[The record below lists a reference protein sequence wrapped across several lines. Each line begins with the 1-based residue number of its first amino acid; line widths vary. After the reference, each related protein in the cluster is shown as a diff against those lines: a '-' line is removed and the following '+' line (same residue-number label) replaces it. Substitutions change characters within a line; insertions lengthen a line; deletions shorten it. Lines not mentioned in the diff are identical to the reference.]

1 VTDLLSAL
9 AAQGVVLWFEGNRL
23 RFRAPQGALSA
34 ELRAQ
39 IGARR
44 DEVLAAL
51 RAQAAQQQRSAPLSH
66 PQQAL
71 WFVHQEQ
78 PDSAAYNVLFALRV
92 LSPVDESALRQ
103 ALQALVD
110 RHAVLRTTCEVVDGL
125 PRQCIAGTG
134 TAALEL
140 HDVAGLDDATLHRLI
155 DADARRPFDLAH
167 GPVMR
172 TALYR
177 RAAGDQVLLLAVHH
191 IAIDGWSL
199 LMLLEEFRALL
210 AEAGGGAPAG
220 LARVERQYADYTE
233 WQAAMLAGPQG
244 AQLEAYWTRQLAA
257 PRAEIELPPDR
268 PRPPRRSGQGA
279 SFDFY
284 LDAATTAR
292 LNQLARDEGMTL
304 YVLLLAAF
312 KVLLYRHTGCEDVI
326 VGTPT
331 FGRTQPEFARV
342 LGDFVNPVALRSRVH
357 AGLPFRTLMQQ
368 VRGTLLEALDA
379 QEYPLSLL
387 VERLQPVRD
396 ASRSPLFET
405 MFVLQRFEQFR
416 ELNDL
421 LMAGASDVPVDFAG
435 WRVTPYALTQ
445 QEGQFDLGLG
455 LIDRSDALSGAF
467 KYNPA
472 LFDRATIER
481 LWAHYRVLLDGIVA
495 DPAMP
500 IGRLPLLDATERAAL
515 LPPVL
520 PPAQP
525 IAVADAQPL
534 HRRFEAHAAATP
546 DATALRCDGAALSY
560 GALNR
565 RANQVAHRLQAL
577 GVGPGTRVG
586 LCAERSI
593 DLVVGLLGIV
603 KAGGAYVPVD
613 LSYPAERVAFML
625 GDAQA
630 PVMLTQ
636 SALLAQLPPHAG
648 ATLCLDDPS
657 LADAPHEN
665 PASPVSVD
673 DLIYVIYT
681 SGSTGQPKGTLLT
694 HRAVDRL
701 FSATAAWFHFGP
713 QDVWTLFHSVA
724 FDFSVWELWGALAH
738 GGCLVVVPQAVSRSP
753 EAFLQLLH
761 DERVTVLNQT
771 PSAFRQLVQA
781 DVDSGVPRRTSLREV
796 VFGGE
801 ALELQALRPWF
812 ERHGDAQPRL
822 VNMYGITETCVHVTY
837 RPITR
842 ADVDARAGSVIGVPI
857 PDLRVLLL
865 DALLQPVPIGVTG
878 ELFVGGPGLALG
890 YLNRQELTAAR
901 FIGDP
906 LRPGERLYRSG
917 DLARWRQRAEGALE
931 LEYLGRIDHQVKIR
945 GFRIELGE
953 IEALLAQQPG
963 VRESAVLARED
974 VPGDQRLVAYVA
986 GSAEVDA
993 LKQALR
999 ERLPDY
1005 MVPAAFVV
1013 LPTLPLTGNGK
1024 VDRQAL
1030 PAPAGLVATAARR
1043 VEPPQG
1049 ETEQGLAAI
1058 WRDVLGLGDVGHEV
1072 GRHDNFFELGGH
1084 SLLATQVTA
1093 RIRQALDRGF
1103 VLRAVFEHPVLHELA
1118 RAIEAGRAPAAA
1130 SAAITRL
1137 AGDGPSPLSFAQER
1151 MWLLHELAPDSSA
1164 YNMPVALRLH
1174 GVLDRAALVR
1184 ALDALVQRHETLR
1197 TTFAMIDG
1205 RPMQTV
1211 QPHRAVALPF
1221 HDLRAQGRQAEEAAI
1236 ALATDTARAY
1246 FDLVHGPVFRTL
1258 LIQVADDEHVL
1269 LLAMHHIAGDQW
1281 SYGVLGRELAEAYAA
1296 FSRGAAPAWPPLA
1309 VQYRDVAMWQRERF
1323 QGELL
1328 ETQLGYWR
1336 RQLDGVA
1343 PLLLPTDHPR
1353 PTILSDRAAWH
1364 ADVLPPALIESL
1376 EAFSRARGCTLFM
1389 TLFAAYVTLLHRYS
1403 GQADIA
1409 VAVPIANRE
1418 QREVEGL
1425 VGGFINT
1432 LVLRSTCGD
1441 DTAFAELLASVR
1453 TTALEAYAHQ
1463 ELPFAKLVEELRPM
1477 RGPALPPLAQVLF
1490 TLQNAPMT
1498 GIEFP
1503 GLQWEPVAID
1513 RGAAPF
1519 ELGLYIEAAV
1529 SGSVLFEYSTELY
1542 DEPTIRRMAGHYRM
1556 LLESLVEAPT
1566 TMLAK
1571 LPMLTADEQRWLRV
1585 EMNGTAAAH
1594 ASDVY
1599 PRLFEAQVARSPEA
1613 EAVRYEGASLTY
1625 AALNARANRVA
1636 NRLRAMGVGP
1646 GQLVGVCLQRSLALV
1661 VALLGVQKAG
1671 GAYVPLDPG
1680 FPAERL
1686 AYMLED
1692 SGARV
1697 LVAGGDAADGIA
1709 LPPGV
1714 QLLDVLADAVALGA
1728 GSEDNLANAPAPDD
1742 PAYVIYTSGSTGR
1755 PKGVVVPHGALANF
1769 LHSMRREPG
1778 LAAGDVLAAV
1788 TTVSFDIAGLE
1799 LYLPWLVGARVE
1811 LCSRETAADGI
1822 ALSAALA
1829 ASGATVLQ
1837 ATPATWR
1844 LLLEAGWTGGPN
1856 FRALCGG
1863 EGLPRELADALL
1875 ARVGELWNLYGPTE
1889 TTVWSTAER
1898 VIGGGAPVT
1907 IGRPIDNT
1915 QVHVLSRAGELQPAG
1930 IPGELWIGGAGVAT
1944 GYHRRPE
1951 LTADRFIADRFST
1964 QPGARLYRTGDLGR
1978 WTAQGRLEH
1987 LGRID
1992 HQVKIRGFRIELG
2005 EIESV
2010 LAGHEAVRQSV
2021 VIAREAGPGD
2031 LRLVAYV
2038 VYQAGEDLTV
2048 SEVRRHLRRELPDY
2062 MVPSLVVALD
2072 AIPLTPNGKVDRAAL
2087 PDPFRNVAP
2096 VAAYEPP
2103 APGLERL
2110 LADVWQQTLQI
2121 ERVGAE
2127 DNFFELGGH
2136 SLLSLR
2142 VVVAVEARTGWR
2154 MDPRVLFFQNLRQI
2168 AAAGA
2173 AHVSADFSDHLPS
2186 P

>member
-1 VTDLLSAL
+1 MNPGVQDLLSTL
-9 AAQGVVLWFEGNRL
+9 AAQGVVLWFEGDRL

-34 ELRAQ
+34 EMKARIAAQ
-39 IGARR
+39 RG
-44 DEVLAAL
+44 EVLAAL
-51 RAQAAQQQRSAPLSH
+51 REQAAAQLQRVPLSYA
-66 PQQAL
+66 QQAL

-78 PDSAAYNVLFALRV
+78 PDSAAYHVAFALRV
-92 LSPVDESALRQ
+92 LSPLDPAALRQ

-110 RHAVLRTTCEVVDGL
+110 RHAVLRTTYEVVDGV
-125 PRQCIAGTG
+125 PAQCVAGVG
-134 TAALEL
+134 AIPLDLHEVPGVDEAALRERI
-140 HDVAGLDDATLHRLI
+140 A
-155 DADARRPFDLAH
+155 ADYRRPFDLAR

-172 TALYR
+172 AALYR
-177 RAAGDQVLLLAVHH
+177 RGDADQVLLLVVHH

-199 LMLLEEFRALL
+199 LLMLEELRALL
-210 AEAGGGAPAG
+210 HEATGGPPAG
-220 LARVERQYADYTE
+220 LPRAELQYADYSA
-233 WQAAMLAGPQG
+233 WQARMLAGPEG
-244 AQLEAYWTRQLAA
+244 AQLAAYWTRQLAA
-257 PRAEIELPPDR
+257 PRAEVELPADR

-279 SFDFY
+279 TLDFHFD
-284 LDAATTAR
+284 AGTTQR
-292 LNQLARDEGMTL
+292 LNQLARDEGTTL

-312 KVLLYRHTGCEDVI
+312 KVLLFRHTGTEDLV

-331 FGRTQPEFARV
+331 FGRTQQEFARV
-342 LGDFVNPVALRSRVH
+342 LGDFVNPVALRSRLH
-357 AGLPFRTLMQQ
+357 AGMPFRALMGQVRATLMA
-368 VRGTLLEALDA
+368 ALDA
-379 QEYPLSLL
+379 QEYPLPLL

-396 ASRSPLFET
+396 PSRSPLFET

-416 ELNDL
+416 ALNDL
-421 LMAGASDVPVDFAG
+421 LVAGADDAPVDFAG
-435 WRVTPYALTQ
+435 LRVRPYAMVQ

-481 LWAHYRVLLDGIVA
+481 LWGHYQVLLAGILA
-495 DPAMP
+495 DPAQA
-500 IGRLPLLDATERAAL
+500 IDRLPLLTDGERRAL
-515 LPPVL
+515 LPQDTV
-520 PPAQP
+520 
-525 IAVADAQPL
+525 VAGEARPM
-534 HRRFEAHAAATP
+534 HRHFEAHAARDP
-546 DATALRCDGAALSY
+546 GATALRCEGIAMSY
-560 GALNR
+560 GELNR

-577 GVGPGTRVG
+577 GVGPGTCVG

-593 DLVVGLLGIV
+593 ELVVGLLGIL
-603 KAGGAYVPVD
+603 KAGGAYLPVD
-613 LSYPAERVAFML
+613 LAYPAERVAFVL
-625 GDAQA
+625 ADAQA

-636 SALLAQLPPHAG
+636 SALLPRLPAHGG
-648 ATLCLDDPS
+648 ATLCLDDAM
-657 LADAPHEN
+657 LADAPVHD
-665 PASPVSVD
+665 PASAVGPD
-673 DLIYVIYT
+673 DLVYVIYT

-701 FSATAAWFHFGP
+701 FRATAAWFDFGP
-713 QDVWTLFHSVA
+713 RDVWTLFHSVA

-753 EAFLQLLH
+753 EAFLALLH

-781 DVDSGVPRRTSLREV
+781 DLASGAPRRTALREV
-796 VFGGE
+796 IFGGE

-812 ERHGDAQPRL
+812 ERHGDVQPRL
-822 VNMYGITETCVHVTY
+822 VNMYGITETCVHVTW

-842 ADVDARAGSVIGVPI
+842 ADVDAGRGSVIGVPI

-865 DALLQPVPIGVTG
+865 DAALQPVPLGVAG
-878 ELFVGGPGLALG
+878 EIHVGGPGLARG
-890 YLNRQELTAAR
+890 YLNRPELTAAR
-901 FIGDP
+901 FIDDP
-906 LRPGERLYRSG
+906 FRPGEKLYRSG
-917 DLARWRQRAEGALE
+917 DLARRRADGE

-986 GSAEVDA
+986 GEAEPEA
-993 LKQALR
+993 LRAALR

-1005 MVPAAFVV
+1005 MVPGAFVR
-1013 LPTLPLTGNGK
+1013 LPALPLTGNGK
-1024 VDRQAL
+1024 VDRRAL
-1030 PAPAGLVATAARR
+1030 PAPLAAAPVERR
-1043 VEPPQG
+1043 IEPPQG
-1049 ETEQGLAAI
+1049 ATEAALAAFWADI
-1058 WRDVLGLGDVGHEV
+1058 LGVAEV
-1072 GRHDNFFELGGH
+1072 GRGDDFFALGGH

-1093 RIRQALDRGF
+1093 RIRQALQPGF
-1103 VLRAVFEHPVLHELA
+1103 VLRALFEHPVLRDLA
-1118 RAIEAGRAPAAA
+1118 RAIDAARAPHVEVQ
-1130 SAAITRL
+1130 
-1137 AGDGPSPLSFAQER
+1137 AGIPRVAVDGPTPLSFAQER
-1151 MWLLHELAPDSSA
+1151 MWLLHELAPESSA
-1164 YNMPVALRLH
+1164 YNMPVALRLR
-1174 GVLDRAALVR
+1174 GALDRAALER
-1184 ALDALVQRHETLR
+1184 ALGALVQRHETLR
-1197 TTFAMIDG
+1197 TTFAMVDG

-1211 QPHRAVALPF
+1211 EPHAPHVLPF
-1221 HDLRAQGRQAEEAAI
+1221 HDLRGQGPQAEAAAI

-1246 FDLVHGPVFRTL
+1246 FDLVRGPVFRTL
-1258 LIQVADDEHVL
+1258 LAQVGDEEHVL

-1281 SYGVLGRELAEAYAA
+1281 SYGVLGRELAEAYGA
-1296 FSRGAAPAWPPLA
+1296 FRDGGAPSWAPLP
-1309 VQYRDVAMWQRERF
+1309 VRYRDVALWQREQFR
-1323 QGELL
+1323 GERLQA
-1328 ETQLGYWR
+1328 QLDYWR
-1336 RQLDGVA
+1336 GRLDGVP
-1343 PLLLPTDHPR
+1343 PLLLPTDHLR
-1353 PTILSDRAAWH
+1353 PPILSDRAAWH
-1364 ADVLPPALIESL
+1364 AEVLPPALIAGL
-1376 EAFSRARGCTLFM
+1376 EDFSRAQGCTLFM
-1389 TLFAAYVTLLHRYS
+1389 TLFAAWVTLLHRYS
-1403 GQADIA
+1403 GQDDIA

-1418 QREVEGL
+1418 RHELEGL

-1432 LVLRSTCGD
+1432 LVLRSACAG
-1441 DTAFAELLASVR
+1441 DTAFGALLQQVR
-1453 TTALEAYAHQ
+1453 TTALEAYANQ
-1463 ELPFAKLVEELRPM
+1463 ALPFAKLVEELRPL

-1490 TLQNAPMT
+1490 TLQNAPMS
-1498 GIEFP
+1498 GIDFP

-1519 ELGLYIEAAV
+1519 ELGLYVETAL
-1529 SGSVLFEYSTELY
+1529 SGSVLFEYATELY
-1542 DEPTIRRMAGHYRM
+1542 DEPTIRRMAGHYRT
-1556 LLESLVEAPT
+1556 LLESLVAT
-1566 TMLAK
+1566 SQGLQATLDAM
-1571 LPMLTADEQRWLRV
+1571 PMLTAAERHRQLVEFNDTAVAHPDE
-1585 EMNGTAAAH
+1585 
-1594 ASDVY
+1594 VY
-1599 PRLFEAQVARSPEA
+1599 PRLFEAQVARNPEA
-1613 EAVRYEGASLTY
+1613 EAVRFEGASLSY

-1646 GQLVGVCLQRSLALV
+1646 GKRVGVCLQRSLALM

-1692 SGARV
+1692 SGAAV

-1728 GSEDNLANAPAPDD
+1728 GSEENLASAPAPSD

-1778 LAAGDVLAAV
+1778 LQAGDVLAAV

-1811 LCSRETAADGI
+1811 LLSRETAADGV
-1822 ALSAALA
+1822 ALSAQLA
-1829 ASGATVLQ
+1829 SSGATVLQ

-1844 LLLEAGWTGGPN
+1844 LLLEAGWAGGPS

-1898 VIGGGAPVT
+1898 VSSSAGAIT

-1915 QVHVLSRAGELQPAG
+1915 QVHVLSRAGELQPVG

-1951 LTADRFIADRFST
+1951 LTAERFVADRFS
-1964 QPGARLYRTGDLGR
+1964 QDPQARLYRTGDLGR

-1987 LGRID
+1987 LGRVD

-2005 EIESV
+2005 EIEAV
-2010 LAGHEAVRQSV
+2010 LATHEAVRQAV

-2038 VYQAGEDLTV
+2038 VYQVGEDLTV

-2062 MVPSLVVALD
+2062 MVPSLVVALE

-2087 PDPFRNVAP
+2087 PDPFKDVAP
-2096 VAAYEPP
+2096 VAAYEAP
-2103 APGLERL
+2103 AAGLERQ
-2110 LADVWQQTLQI
+2110 LADIWQQVLQL

-2142 VVVAVEARTGWR
+2142 VAVAVEQQTGWR
-2154 MDPRVLFFQNLRQI
+2154 MDPRLLFFQTLRQI

-2173 AHVSADFSDHLPS
+2173 AHVTAHFSNP
-2186 P
+2186 

>member
-1 VTDLLSAL
+1 MSADVKTLLSTL
-9 AAQGVVLWFEGNRL
+9 AAQGVELWFEGSRL

-44 DEVLAAL
+44 DAVLAAL
-51 RAQAAQQQRSAPLSH
+51 REQAAQQVRHAPLSYA
-66 PQQAL
+66 QQAL

-78 PDSAAYNVLFALRV
+78 PDSAAYHVAFALQV
-92 LSPVDESALRQ
+92 LSPLDPAHLRQ

-110 RHAVLRTTCEVVDGL
+110 RHAVLRTTCDVVDGV
-125 PRQCIAGTG
+125 PAQRVAGTG
-134 TAALEL
+134 VAGLEL
-140 HDVAGLDDATLHRLI
+140 HDVARLDDAALQQRI
-155 DADARRPFDLAH
+155 AADYAKPFDLAR
-167 GPVMR
+167 GPVLR
-172 TALYR
+172 SALYS
-177 RAAGDQVLLLAVHH
+177 RAADEHVLLLVVHH

-199 LMLLEEFRALL
+199 LLMLEEFRALL
-210 AEAGGGAPAG
+210 HEAAGGPPAG
-220 LARVERQYADYTE
+220 LARVEVQYTDYSR
-233 WQAAMLAGPQG
+233 WQAQMLAGPQG
-244 AQLEAYWTRQLAA
+244 AQLADYWTRQLAA
-257 PRAEIELPPDR
+257 PRAEIELPTDR
-268 PRPPRRSGQGA
+268 ARPPRRSGLGA
-279 SFDFY
+279 TLDFHFDT
-284 LDAATTAR
+284 ATTQR

-304 YVLLLAAF
+304 YVVLLAAF
-312 KVLLYRHTGCEDVI
+312 KVLLFRHTGTEDVI

-331 FGRTQPEFARV
+331 FGRTQQDFARV
-342 LGDFVNPVALRSRVH
+342 LGDFVNPVALRSH
-357 AGLPFRTLMQQ
+357 LDAAMPFRALMRQ

-379 QEYPLSLL
+379 QEYPLPLL
-387 VERLQPVRD
+387 VERLQPARD
-396 ASRSPLFET
+396 PSRSPLFET

-421 LMAGASDVPVDFAG
+421 LVAGANDAPVDFAG
-435 WRVTPYALTQ
+435 LRVRPYAMVQ

-467 KYNPA
+467 KYNPS
-472 LFDRATIER
+472 LFDRASIER
-481 LWAHYRVLLDGIVA
+481 LWGHYRTLLAGIVA
-495 DPAMP
+495 DPATP
-500 IGRLPLLDATERAAL
+500 IGRLPLLTDGERDAL
-515 LPPVL
+515 LPND
-520 PPAQP
+520 
-525 IAVADAQPL
+525 VAAGGEAMPM
-534 HRRFEAHAAATP
+534 HRRFEAQAARAP
-546 DATALRCDGAALSY
+546 DAVALRCDGVSMSY

-586 LCAERSI
+586 LCAERSM
-593 DLVVGLLGIV
+593 DLVVGLLGIL
-603 KAGGAYVPVD
+603 KAGGAYLPID
-613 LSYPAERVAFML
+613 LAYPAERVAFML

-636 SALLAQLPPHAG
+636 SALLARLPAHAG
-648 ATLCLDDPS
+648 STLCLDDAS
-657 LADAPHEN
+657 LAQAPDHD
-665 PASPVSVD
+665 PASPVGPD
-673 DLIYVIYT
+673 DLVYVIYT

-701 FSATAAWFHFGP
+701 FGATEAWFHFGP

-753 EAFLQLLH
+753 EAFLALLH

-781 DVDSGVPRRTSLREV
+781 DVDSGAPRRTALREV
-796 VFGGE
+796 IFGGE
-801 ALELQALRPWF
+801 ALELHSLRPWF

-837 RPITR
+837 RPITL
-842 ADVDARAGSVIGVPI
+842 ADLDAGRGSVIGVPI
-857 PDLRVLLL
+857 PDLRVQLL
-865 DALLQPVPIGVTG
+865 DAAMQPVPIGVTG
-878 ELFVGGPGLALG
+878 EMYVGGPGLARG
-890 YLNRQELTAAR
+890 YLNRPELTAAR
-901 FIGDP
+901 FVGDP
-906 LRPGERLYRSG
+906 LRPGARLYRSG
-917 DLARWRQRAEGALE
+917 DLARWRVRGDGMRE

-953 IEALLAQQPG
+953 IEAVLAQQPG
-963 VRESAVLARED
+963 VRESAVLVRED
-974 VPGDQRLVAYVA
+974 VPGDRRLVAYVVGA
-986 GSAEVDA
+986 AATEA
-993 LKQALR
+993 LKAALR

-1013 LPTLPLTGNGK
+1013 LPGLPLTGNGK

-1030 PAPAGLVATAARR
+1030 PAPAALAPVLRR

-1049 ETEQGLAAI
+1049 PTETVLAGI
-1058 WRDVLGLGDVGHEV
+1058 WRDILGVAEV
-1072 GRHDNFFELGGH
+1072 GRFDDFFALGGH

-1093 RIRQALDRGF
+1093 RIRQALQRGF
-1103 VLRAVFEHPVLHELA
+1103 VLRALFEHPVLHALA
-1118 RAIEAGRAPAAA
+1118 RAIDAGRAPDDVPAAA
-1130 SAAITRL
+1130 IPRL

-1151 MWLLHELAPDSSA
+1151 MWLLHELAPESSA

-1174 GVLDRAALVR
+1174 GVLDRGALER
-1184 ALDALVQRHETLR
+1184 ALDALVQRHQTLR
-1197 TTFAMIDG
+1197 TTFAMVDG
-1205 RPMQTV
+1205 RPMQAV
-1211 QPHRAVALPF
+1211 HPHAPLALPF
-1221 HDLRAQGRQAEEAAI
+1221 EDLRSQGRQAEAAAI

-1258 LIQVADDEHVL
+1258 LVQVADDEHLL

-1281 SYGVLGRELAEAYAA
+1281 SYGVLGRELAEAYGA
-1296 FSRGAAPAWPPLA
+1296 FKAGGAPAWPPLP
-1309 VQYRDVAMWQRERF
+1309 VQYRDVALWQRERF

-1328 ETQLGYWR
+1328 EAQLGYWR

-1353 PTILSDRAAWH
+1353 PPILSDRAAWH
-1364 ADVLPPALIESL
+1364 ADVLPPALIASL
-1376 EAFSRARGCTLFM
+1376 EAFSRAHECTLFM

-1432 LVLRSTCGD
+1432 LVLRTACSG
-1441 DTAFAELLASVR
+1441 DTAFGELLGRVR
-1453 TTALEAYAHQ
+1453 TAALDAYAHQ

-1490 TLQNAPMT
+1490 TLQNAPMS
-1498 GIEFP
+1498 GIGFP

-1519 ELGLYIEAAV
+1519 ELGLYIETAV
-1529 SGSVLFEYSTELY
+1529 SGSLLFEYSTELY
-1542 DEPTIRRMAGHYRM
+1542 DEPTIRRMAGHYRT
-1556 LLESLVEAPT
+1556 LLEALVQAPQASIAT
-1566 TMLAK
+1566 
-1571 LPMLTADEQRWLRV
+1571 LPMLTADERRWLLSDV
-1585 EMNGTAAAH
+1585 NGTAAAH
-1594 ASDVY
+1594 AVDVY
-1599 PRLFEAQVARSPEA
+1599 PRLFEAQVARSPDA
-1613 EAVRYEGASLTY
+1613 IAVSFEGASLTY

-1646 GQLVGVCLQRSLALV
+1646 GRLVGVCLQRSLALM

-1680 FPAERL
+1680 FPPERL

-1692 SGARV
+1692 SGAAV
-1697 LVAGGDAADGIA
+1697 LLAGGDAADGIA

-1728 GSEDNLANAPAPDD
+1728 GSEDNLASAPAPSD

-1778 LAAGDVLAAV
+1778 LQAGDVLAAV

-1811 LCSRETAADGI
+1811 LVSREVAADGI
-1822 ALSAALA
+1822 ALAALLA

-1844 LLLEAGWTGGPN
+1844 LLIEAGWTGGPGL
-1856 FRALCGG
+1856 RALCGG

-1889 TTVWSTAER
+1889 TTIWSTAER
-1898 VIGGGAPVT
+1898 VSGGGGAIT

-1915 QVHVLSRAGELQPAG
+1915 QVHVLSPAGELQPAG

-1951 LTADRFIADRFST
+1951 LTADRFVTDRFST

-1978 WTAQGRLEH
+1978 WTPQGRLEH

-2010 LAGHEAVRQSV
+2010 LAGHESVRQSV
-2021 VIAREAGPGD
+2021 VIARAAGPGD

-2062 MVPSLVVALD
+2062 MVPSLVVTLD

-2103 APGLERL
+2103 APGLEQRL
-2110 LADVWQQTLQI
+2110 AGIWQEILQV

-2142 VVVAVEARTGWR
+2142 VAVAVEAQTGWR
-2154 MDPRVLFFQNLRQI
+2154 MDPRLLFFQTLRQI

-2173 AHVSADFSDHLPS
+2173 AHVSDHLPS
-2186 P
+2186 T

>member
-1 VTDLLSAL
+1 MTPVTDLLSTL
-9 AAQGVVLWFEGNRL
+9 AAQGVLLWFEGNRL

-34 ELRAQ
+34 EQRAQ

-51 RAQAAQQQRSAPLSH
+51 RAQAAQQQRIAPLSH

-78 PDSAAYNVLFALRV
+78 PDSAAYNVVFALRI
-92 LSPVDESALRQ
+92 LSTVDEAVLRQ

-110 RHAVLRTTCEVVDGL
+110 RHAVLRTTYDVIDGL
-125 PRQCIAGTG
+125 PRQCIAGIG
-134 TAALEL
+134 TAVLDL
-140 HDVAGLDDATLHRLI
+140 HDAAGLDDAALLQRIET
-155 DADARRPFDLAH
+155 DARRPFDLAR

-172 TALYR
+172 SALYR
-177 RAAGDQVLLLAVHH
+177 RAADDQVLLLAMHH

-210 AEAGGGAPAG
+210 IEAGGGAPAG
-220 LARVERQYADYTE
+220 LPRVELQYADYTD
-233 WQAAMLAGPQG
+233 WQATMLAGPQG
-244 AQLEAYWTRQLAA
+244 EQLAAYWTRQLAA
-257 PRAEIELPPDR
+257 PRAEVELPPDR

-279 SFDFY
+279 SFDFHV
-284 LDAATTAR
+284 DAATTAR

-312 KVLLYRHTGCEDVI
+312 KALLFRHTGCEDLI

-342 LGDFVNPVALRSRVH
+342 IGDFVNPVALRSRVH
-357 AGLPFRTLMQQ
+357 AGLPFRALMQQ

-421 LMAGASDVPVDFAG
+421 LVAGASDVPVDFAG
-435 WRVTPYALTQ
+435 WRVLPYAMAQ

-472 LFDRATIER
+472 LFDRATIAR

-500 IGRLPLLDATERAAL
+500 ICRLPLLDAAERAA
-515 LPPVL
+515 VL
-520 PPAQP
+520 PPAAAVAGDVQP
-525 IAVADAQPL
+525 IHQ
-534 HRRFEAHAAATP
+534 RFEAHAARTP
-546 DATALRCDGAALSY
+546 DATALRCDGVSMSY
-560 GALNR
+560 AELNR

-577 GVGPGTRVG
+577 GVVPGTRVG

-603 KAGGAYVPVD
+603 KAGGAYLPVD

-636 SALLAQLPPHAG
+636 TALLAQLPQHAG
-648 ATLCLDDPS
+648 TTLCLDDPS
-657 LADAPHEN
+657 LADAPAGN
-665 PASPVSVD
+665 PASPVGAD
-673 DLIYVIYT
+673 DLVYVIYT

-701 FSATAAWFHFGP
+701 FSATAGWFHFGP

-738 GGCLVVVPQAVSRSP
+738 GGCLVVVSQAVSRSP

-781 DVDSGVPRRTSLREV
+781 DVDSGAPRQTALREV

-837 RPITR
+837 RPIAR

-857 PDLRVLLL
+857 PDLRVRLL
-865 DALLQPVPIGVTG
+865 DALMQPVPVGVTG
-878 ELFVGGPGLALG
+878 EMYVGGPGLALG
-890 YLNRQELTAAR
+890 YLNRPELTAAR
-901 FIGDP
+901 FVDDP
-906 LRPGERLYRSG
+906 FHAGERLYRSG
-917 DLARWRQRAEGALE
+917 DLARWRVRAGDGALE

-986 GSAEVDA
+986 GTAEVDA

-1005 MVPAAFVV
+1005 MVPAAFVT
-1013 LPTLPLTGNGK
+1013 LSTLPLTGNGK

-1030 PAPAGLVATAARR
+1030 PAPAGRAATAARR

-1049 ETEQGLAAI
+1049 EIEQGLAAI
-1058 WRDVLGLGDVGHEV
+1058 WRDVLGIGEAEI

-1093 RIRQALDRGF
+1093 RIRQAFDRGF
-1103 VLRAVFEHPVLHELA
+1103 VLRTVFERPVLHELA
-1118 RAIEAGRAPAAA
+1118 QAIEAGRAPAAA
-1130 SAAITRL
+1130 SVAIPRL
-1137 AGDGPSPLSFAQER
+1137 ADDGPTPLSFAQER
-1151 MWLLHELAPDSSA
+1151 MWLLHELAPESSA

-1174 GVLDRAALVR
+1174 GVLDRGALER
-1184 ALDALVQRHETLR
+1184 ALDALVQRHQTLR
-1197 TTFAMIDG
+1197 TTFAMVDG

-1211 QPHRAVALPF
+1211 QPRRPAALPF
-1221 HDLRAQGRQAEEAAI
+1221 RDLRSQGRQAEEAAI

-1258 LIQVADDEHVL
+1258 LVQVADDEHLL

-1296 FSRGAAPAWPPLA
+1296 FRRDAAPAWPPLA
-1309 VQYRDVAMWQRERF
+1309 VQYRDVAVWQRERF
-1323 QGELL
+1323 RGELL
-1328 ETQLGYWR
+1328 EAQLGYWR
-1336 RQLDGVA
+1336 RRLDGVA

-1364 ADVLPPALIESL
+1364 ADVLPPALIASL
-1376 EAFSRARGCTLFM
+1376 EAFSRAHGCTLFM

-1432 LVLRSTCGD
+1432 LVMRSTCRD
-1441 DTAFAELLASVR
+1441 DLSFAELLANVR

-1463 ELPFAKLVEELRPM
+1463 ELPFAKLVEELRPL

-1490 TLQNAPMT
+1490 TLQNAPMS

-1513 RGAAPF
+1513 RAAAPF

-1529 SGSVLFEYSTELY
+1529 SGSLLFEYSTELY
-1542 DEPTIRRMAGHYRM
+1542 DEPTIRRMAGHYRT
-1556 LLESLVEAPT
+1556 LLEALVHDPVVSPATPLASLP
-1566 TMLAK
+1566 L
-1571 LPMLTADEQRWLRV
+1571 LTADEQRWLRV

-1594 ASDVY
+1594 ANDVY

-1613 EAVRYEGASLTY
+1613 EALRCEGASLTY

-1646 GQLVGVCLQRSLALV
+1646 GSLVGVCLQRSLALV

-1692 SGARV
+1692 SGAKV

-1709 LPPGV
+1709 LPAGV

-1728 GSEDNLANAPAPDD
+1728 GSEENLASAPAPGD

-1778 LAAGDVLAAV
+1778 LQATDVLAAV

-1811 LCSRETAADGI
+1811 LLPRETAADGV
-1822 ALSAALA
+1822 ALAAALA
-1829 ASGATVLQ
+1829 ASGTTVLQ

-1844 LLLEAGWTGGPN
+1844 LLLEAGWTGGPG

-1889 TTVWSTAER
+1889 TTIWSTAER
-1898 VIGGGAPVT
+1898 VAGGGAPIT

-2038 VYQAGEDLTV
+2038 VYQPGEDLTV

-2110 LADVWQQTLQI
+2110 LADVWQETLQI

-2142 VVVAVEARTGWR
+2142 VALAVEQRTGWR
-2154 MDPRVLFFQNLRQI
+2154 MDPRVLFFQNLRQV

-2173 AHVSADFSDHLPS
+2173 AHVSDHLPS